1 MGPWGLSWG
10 SSSGSG
16 SCGTAF
22 RGGVSS
28 SSNSGSNCSNS
39 SSNCSNSSSKR
50 FGSGSARA
58 QVGIVFFPHGGE
70 FEFSWGGAHYDI
82 QAALRGISSGVS
94 RELKE
99 KPLFSFPSRIGV
111 PFSIPPT
118 LRDFKRIRFSGLKEI
133 LRKECWHQIDMDIGT
148 GYCWATVPGV
158 VPWRAWSDRPSQLV
172 MDTWNSSLGCGRVF
186 QRYQCSNMRV
196 PDRPIF
202 FPLRRS
208 TTNGGNFGRP
218 LLWQKSIRSFHMW
231 TGLFRI
237 YSTILTCH
245 QGSLTHLK
253 CYRRML
259 T

>member
-133 LRKECWHQIDMDIGT
+133 LRKE
-148 GYCWATVPGV
+148 
-158 VPWRAWSDRPSQLV
+158 R
-172 MDTWNSSLGCGRVF
+172 
-186 QRYQCSNMRV
+186 
-196 PDRPIF
+196 
-202 FPLRRS
+202 
-208 TTNGGNFGRP
+208 
-218 LLWQKSIRSFHMW
+218 
-231 TGLFRI
+231 
-237 YSTILTCH
+237 
-245 QGSLTHLK
+245 
-253 CYRRML
+253 
-259 T
+259 

>member
-1 MGPWGLSWG
+1 MGVELGFEFGFGKLWDCLP
-10 SSSGSG
+10 
-16 SCGTAF
+16 
-22 RGGVSS
+22 GGVSS

-50 FGSGSARA
+50 FGLGSARA

-133 LRKECWHQIDMDIGT
+133 LRKEC
-148 GYCWATVPGV
+148 
-158 VPWRAWSDRPSQLV
+158 
-172 MDTWNSSLGCGRVF
+172 
-186 QRYQCSNMRV
+186 
-196 PDRPIF
+196 
-202 FPLRRS
+202 
-208 TTNGGNFGRP
+208 
-218 LLWQKSIRSFHMW
+218 
-231 TGLFRI
+231 
-237 YSTILTCH
+237 
-245 QGSLTHLK
+245 
-253 CYRRML
+253 
-259 T
+259 